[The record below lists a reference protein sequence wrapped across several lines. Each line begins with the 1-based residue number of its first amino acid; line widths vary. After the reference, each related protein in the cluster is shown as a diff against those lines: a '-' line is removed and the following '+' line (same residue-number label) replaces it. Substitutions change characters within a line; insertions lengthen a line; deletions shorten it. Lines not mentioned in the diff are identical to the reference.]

1 MNALA
6 LAIVKLAAVA
16 APLFGLAWFA
26 RVYPSRRLVLL
37 ALVPAVLTPGLLAA
51 PWLWVAVLA
60 ADLAIGAAAA
70 WDLASLPRK
79 GDFSAQRRAGRVVS
93 LRKRHPVELTV
104 MNHARRPYDA
114 TVRDGV
120 PPSLRAEPAEFPLR
134 LAARGRVLLRYDLRA
149 GRRGAVRVGPVCLR
163 AASRLGLWQRLL
175 ECPGETALHVYPDLK
190 QLAQYAV
197 LARTDRLSLLGVRR
211 VRRVGQDHDFERL
224 RDYSIDDNY
233 KHIDWRATARRLK
246 LTVRD
251 YQSSRSQRLVFLLD
265 CGRMMTGEAAGLSLL
280 DHALNSALMLSYVAL
295 RQNDSV
301 GLVCF
306 SDGVHGFVPPRG
318 GMHQMNRLLHAVFDR
333 FPQMVESRYDLA
345 FRYLASH
352 CRKRSLVV
360 LVTNVI
366 DEVNA
371 HQVERYL
378 ANLVGRHLPLGVL
391 LRDRRMFEAVEV
403 ERPQGKALWRAAAAA
418 EILAWRHQTL
428 TDLASKGVLT
438 LDVFPDQMTAPL
450 INRYLEI
457 KARHLL

>member
-6 LAIVKLAAVA
+6 LLLAKLAAIA
-16 APLFGLAWFA
+16 APLAALAWAA
-26 RVYPSRRLVLL
+26 RIYPTGRLVLL
-37 ALVPAVLTPGLLAA
+37 ALGPAIVSLGLLAA
-51 PWLWVAVLA
+51 DWVMVLVLVL
-60 ADLAIGAAAA
+60 DGLLAGVALF
-70 WDLASLPRK
+70 DVLTLPRP
-79 GDFSAQRRAGRVVS
+79 GDFSAVRRSGRIVS
-93 LRKRHPVELTV
+93 IRKRHPVQLTL
-104 MNHARRPYDA
+104 MNHSRTACEV

-120 PPSLRAEPAEFPLR
+120 PELLQAEPSEFR
-134 LAARGRVLLRYDLRA
+134 LQLQARSRVLLHYDLRC
-149 GRRGAVRVGPVCLR
+149 RQRGAMSIGPAYLRVH
-163 AASRLGLWQRLL
+163 SRLGLWQRMIVL
-175 ECPGETALHVYPDLK
+175 PGDTQLHVYPDLQ
-190 QLAQYAV
+190 QLRHYAM

-211 VRRVGQDHDFERL
+211 TRRVGQDHDFERL

-233 KHIDWRATARRLK
+233 KHIDWRATARRRK

-251 YQSSRSQRLVFLLD
+251 YQSSRSQRVVFLLD

-280 DHALNSALMLSYVAL
+280 DHALNSMLMLSYVAL

-301 GLVCF
+301 GLVLF
-306 SDGVHGFVPPRG
+306 SDGVHRYVPPGG
-318 GMHQMNRLLHAVFDR
+318 GMRQMNRLVHAVFDR
-333 FPQMVESRYDLA
+333 FPDMVESRYDQA

-371 HQVERYL
+371 HQIERYL

-391 LRDRRMFEAVEV
+391 LRDRRMFEAVEP
-403 ERPQGKALWRAAAAA
+403 EHPKGKALWRAAAAA
-418 EILAWRHQTL
+418 EILGWRHQVL
-428 TDLASKGVLT
+428 SDLAAKGVLT

-450 INRYLEI
+450 VNRYLEI